1 MPMSRESSKSSGSP
15 PSPEGDVQYKEKASI
30 DGAED
35 AASNEAL
42 GYKQELTRNR
52 SLFTLLFQSLAIA
65 AIPYGE
71 GSPLINAVYGG
82 GQLSIFVGWIICNLL
97 SECTA
102 CSLAELAS
110 RYPTAGGPS
119 YWAHKIS
126 PRGKD
131 LAAYMTGWV
140 YLIGNWT
147 ITLRYVP
154 ISTNLAGH
162 SRTYLSIS
170 VNFGFASLLSG
181 TIAMY
186 YQNFIL
192 NDWQLMLIFYGVCLF
207 SLTICVFCNRWLPQI
222 DSESRYD
229 AWIGRRT
236 DTP

>member
-1 MPMSRESSKSSGSP
+1 MSQSVGGSEFPFSYNLITFLIAPSLWTSSTLVLSRTFVAMPMSRESSKSSGSP

-154 ISTNLAGH
+154 ISTSLPGLHGLTRSVSTSVSPAYCPEP
-162 SRTYLSIS
+162 SPCTTRTSS
-170 VNFGFASLLSG
+170 
-181 TIAMY
+181 
-186 YQNFIL
+186 
-192 NDWQLMLIFYGVCLF
+192 
-207 SLTICVFCNRWLPQI
+207 
-222 DSESRYD
+222 
-229 AWIGRRT
+229 
-236 DTP
+236 